1 MTRGVR
7 IVSARTAFGLRR
19 LAARTLDP
27 TRPDPNSTPP
37 SPPVFAG
44 GER

>member
-7 IVSARTAFGLRR
+7 KLSARTGHGLRR
-19 LAARTLDP
+19 RGARTLDP

-37 SPPVFAG
+37 SPPVAG
-44 GER
+44 GEC